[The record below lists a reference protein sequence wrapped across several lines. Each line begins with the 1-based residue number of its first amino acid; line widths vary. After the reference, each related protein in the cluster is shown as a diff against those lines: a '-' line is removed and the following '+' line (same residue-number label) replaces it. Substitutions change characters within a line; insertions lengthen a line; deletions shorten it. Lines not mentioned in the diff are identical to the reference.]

1 MLVRFIGQNICYL
14 LIEHWFV
21 YNRDTKGV
29 CGMSTYEIELV
40 RMIREHD
47 EPEKALVI
55 AVEVIT
61 SFLKQRGSSEEPAAS
76 CPQVPAGT
84 GQ

>member
-1 MLVRFIGQNICYL
+1 MNAYEME
-14 LIEHWFV
+14 LI
-21 YNRDTKGV
+21 
-29 CGMSTYEIELV
+29 

-47 EPEKALVI
+47 ESEKALAI

>member
-1 MLVRFIGQNICYL
+1 MSNNEME
-14 LIEHWFV
+14 LI
-21 YNRDTKGV
+21 
-29 CGMSTYEIELV
+29 

-47 EPEKALVI
+47 EPDKALTI
-55 AVEVIT
+55 ALEVIT
-61 SFLKQRGSSEEPAAS
+61 SYLKQHGSFEEPVAA